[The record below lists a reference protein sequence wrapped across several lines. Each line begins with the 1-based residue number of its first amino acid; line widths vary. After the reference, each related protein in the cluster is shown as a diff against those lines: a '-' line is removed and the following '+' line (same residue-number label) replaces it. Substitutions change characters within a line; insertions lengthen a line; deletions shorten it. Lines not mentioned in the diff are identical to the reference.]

1 MTTVVNNHK
10 GQVMPNESKQ
20 QSSAQASAPAG
31 WDKDA
36 KTVRMGLIRKKPDWS
51 IDEFRNYWIKKHGP
65 LAAQAPNLREYWQN
79 HVTDRLQRGIEFKR
93 GPWDF
98 DGFSQLYFDE
108 ASQADHAFGKSDKA
122 AALVADEQHFLGGL
136 HILTTLQ
143 HVVIPVPAADK
154 RAKLM
159 KRISTLTRLP
169 GTSEDDFRRE
179 WIVHRDHVHK
189 MPGVAAY
196 RQNLVVGRERVKGQP
211 CAYEELPIDGIVELW
226 FKDAATLEAAFGSP
240 EGQTTMRHAKSF
252 ISEITVFAIEEIQI
266 V

>member
-1 MTTVVNNHK
+1 MT
-10 GQVMPNESKQ
+10 SKTP
-20 QSSAQASAPAG
+20 ARAPTG
-31 WDKDA
+31 WEGS

-51 IDEFRNYWIKKHGP
+51 TDEFRTYWIEKHGP
-65 LAAQAPNLREYWQN
+65 LAARAPGLREYWQN
-79 HVTDRLQRGIEFKR
+79 HVVDHVQRGIVFAR

-98 DGFSQLYFDE
+98 DGFSQLYFDG
-108 ASQADHAFGKSDKA
+108 ASQAGDAFGTSEIA
-122 AALVADEQHFLGGL
+122 GALIADEQHFLGEL
-136 HILTTLQ
+136 HIVTTLQ

-154 RAKLM
+154 RAALM

-179 WIVHRDHVHK
+179 WIVHRDHLLK

-196 RQNLVVGRERVKGQP
+196 RQNLVVERERIKGKP
-211 CAYEELPIDGIVELW
+211 CVYEDLPIDGIVELW

-240 EGQTTMRHAKSF
+240 EGQTTMRHATTF
-252 ISEITVFAIEEIQI
+252 ISEITVFGIEEKRI